1 MSQFTWGGLYRLFAT
16 ALRTGVLRVPVAAAE
31 GSVVL
36 SVDAA
41 GRVERVE
48 ERLALV
54 GEFRAGRVRN
64 KRVARDFLLLL
75 TQRRPPGEDYVAW
88 DERVTAELGLDR
100 VPGMG
105 PLDVDG
111 LSDGQQDAVLED
123 VGALVAFATLVVLG
137 FGVSVGALYLEQL
150 GQQAALRAALEGAY

>member
-1 MSQFTWGGLYRLFAT
+1 M
-16 ALRTGVLRVPVAAAE
+16 
-31 GSVVL
+31 
-36 SVDAA
+36 
-41 GRVERVE
+41 
-48 ERLALV
+48 
-54 GEFRAGRVRN
+54 
-64 KRVARDFLLLL
+64 
-75 TQRRPPGEDYVAW
+75 
-88 DERVTAELGLDR
+88 TAELGLDR